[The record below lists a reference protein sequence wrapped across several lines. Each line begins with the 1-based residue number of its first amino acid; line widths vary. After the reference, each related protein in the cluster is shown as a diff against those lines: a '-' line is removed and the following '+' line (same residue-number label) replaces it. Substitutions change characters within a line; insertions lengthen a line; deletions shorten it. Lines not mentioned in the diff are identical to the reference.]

1 MSRKRKKTGGNPA
14 IHPPKAPLATP
25 MRRYLRSG
33 ELGWNFLS
41 GLLVYGIAMFTLIKH
56 FSLWFLLPALLLIA
70 LYPFAKK
77 AMDSLVIH
85 LFSVRVCNFLN
96 GSPRGLD
103 AIYNILVIMPL
114 TLPLA
119 LGWFIY
125 CHRAARKMRQQESM
139 Q

>member
-1 MSRKRKKTGGNPA
+1 
-14 IHPPKAPLATP
+14 

-33 ELGWNFLS
+33 EFAWNFLS
-41 GLLVYGIAMFTLIKH
+41 GLIFYGVAMVTLIKD
-56 FSLWFLLPALLLIA
+56 FSLWFFLPALLLIA
-70 LYPFAKK
+70 LFPFAQK

-85 LFSVRVCNFLN
+85 LFSVRVCKFLN
-96 GSPRGLD
+96 ETPRGLG
-103 AIYNILVIMPL
+103 AIYPIFIVMPL

-125 CHRAARKMRQQESM
+125 CHREAHRMRQRESM